1 VSGKLNDLEKEVIL
15 ILSRRIRAM
24 WSDIKSDVDDRF
36 KKQYSGSGFDVI
48 FSRSLK
54 RLIEKGVIW
63 KHSFG
68 GSVRPGYWIT
78 AKGSVL
84 ANKIQYGLSVEDIY
98 RDEVLAFGYVLQHLR
113 DDAVIFCMGNSVLDY
128 FTHFKESLME
138 LDLEKFIEEIKLYDM
153 IIESDEDPLGL
164 AGLV

>member
-1 VSGKLNDLEKEVIL
+1 MSGKLNDLEKEVIL
-15 ILSRRIRAM
+15 ILSRRVRAM

-36 KKQYSGSGFDVI
+36 KKKYVGTGFDVI

-54 RLIEKGVIW
+54 RLVEKRVIW

-78 AKGSVL
+78 PKGSVL

-98 RDEVLAFGYVLQHLR
+98 RDEVLAFGYILQRVR
-113 DDAVIFCMGNSVLDY
+113 DDAIISCEGNSVLDY
-128 FTHFKESLME
+128 FRHFKEVFLG
-138 LDLEKFIEEIKLYDM
+138 LDLEMFIEEIKVYDM
-153 IIESDEDPLGL
+153 IIESDEDPLELSGL
-164 AGLV
+164 I